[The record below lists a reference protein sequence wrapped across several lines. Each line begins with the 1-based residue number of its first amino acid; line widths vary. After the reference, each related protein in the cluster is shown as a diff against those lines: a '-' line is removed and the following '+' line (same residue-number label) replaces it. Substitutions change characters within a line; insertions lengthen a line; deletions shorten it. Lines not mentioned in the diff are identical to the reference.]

1 MWPLRKLC
9 QTGQPTDEHKAH
21 PHPTSKDT
29 AIKESFNC
37 MKCRKLDIFAVV
49 VSYSLLVFAKIYLFR
64 KIYTFL
70 HRFCKTES
78 IIIQFIDAEASLWP
92 INFLRLILPFAPHN
106 VRCMFKKTCLYYFR
120 MNVLQGVQKKKCFF
134 LKNF

>member
-1 MWPLRKLC
+1 
-9 QTGQPTDEHKAH
+9 
-21 PHPTSKDT
+21 
-29 AIKESFNC
+29 

-92 INFLRLILPFAPHN
+92 SNFLRLILPFAPHTLPYILIPN
-106 VRCMFKKTCLYYFR
+106 VRSMFQKIVFILLSHECSTRCSEK
-120 MNVLQGVQKKKCFF
+120 NVFF
-134 LKNF
+134 PRIFSICNLSLAGN